1 MFETCKTV
9 AELNKAR
16 IDAIYSGESALLV
29 NKEYGKRK
37 LELLTGSSGGYKAVE
52 YHKLDIPEQ
61 GPEQVAIKTAY
72 WVDNDP
78 YTLYVV

>member
-29 NKEYGKRK
+29 NKEYG
-37 LELLTGSSGGYKAVE
+37 
-52 YHKLDIPEQ
+52 
-61 GPEQVAIKTAY
+61 
-72 WVDNDP
+72 
-78 YTLYVV
+78 